1 MVVARPLSLI
11 FAQHLA
17 EGAWIGPGPADLE
30 QPLAALW
37 QGGRRAWP
45 ELALPAP
52 LFIRHL
58 AARAPPGD
66 ARRFLAAVAGSD
78 LYLACAC
85 AQGLPAALMA
95 LDRAVLSR
103 VPSFIARVS
112 TDPSFIDEVQQHL
125 RERLLLAPPGAAP
138 KIAEYGGAG
147 ALQAFVRVAA
157 LRTALNL
164 RRNRDEQ
171 PHEDVDDRTVQ
182 ALPGSL
188 GAELR
193 YVQERHRADLLSAL
207 RDAFAAL
214 PQEQRHVLRL
224 HFASGLT
231 AVRIAQMLQVDR
243 TTVGRWLAS
252 ARAAALSETRRLL
265 RERLC
270 LAPQEVDSLIAVLR
284 SQLGASI
291 TGLLQST
298 PG

>member
-1 MVVARPLSLI
+1 MTP
-11 FAQHLA
+11 
-17 EGAWIGPGPADLE
+17 EPADRQPRSTGGSRDLE
-30 QPLAALW
+30 ALLETLW
-37 QGGRRAWP
+37 QGGQRAWP
-45 ELALPAP
+45 EFALPAP
-52 LFIRHL
+52 AFIQHL

-66 ARRFLAAVAGSD
+66 ARRFLAVVAGSD

-85 AQGLPAALMA
+85 AQGLPAALAA
-95 LDRAVLSR
+95 LDRTILAR

-112 TDPSFIDEVQQHL
+112 ADPSFIDEVRQHL
-125 RERLLLAPPGAAP
+125 RERLLLATPGAAP
-138 KIAEYGGAG
+138 KIAEYSGAG

-164 RRNRDEQ
+164 RRNRDDQ
-171 PHEDVDDRTVQ
+171 PHSDVDERTVQ

-188 GAELR
+188 DAELR

-207 RDAFAAL
+207 RDAFAGL

-231 AVRIAQMLQVDR
+231 AVRIAQALQVDR

-252 ARAAALSETRRLL
+252 ARATVLTETRRLL
-265 RERLC
+265 RERLR
-270 LAPQEVDSLIAVLR
+270 LSPHEVDSLIATLR